1 MKRLGIYGGSF
12 NPIHIGHIRAARSF
26 YDEMKLDELIIMP
39 TAVSPFKASDS
50 DNDPRERLKMAKA
63 AFENDER
70 SITVSDYEIEK
81 GGSSYTYL
89 TLEHFSSPDTELYF
103 LMGTD
108 MLLSLDN
115 WKNPDIILKLA
126 TVCHVR
132 RENTDPDTEREISE
146 AKARYE
152 SKYNAKIIDLALV
165 PLEISSSK
173 IRRAVKD
180 GQSISDF
187 VTPEV
192 EAIIKADRL
201 YLPCPLY
208 ATVRKLV
215 REKRWRHIFATEEE
229 ALRLADIF
237 DLSQSDKEKLRT
249 AAVLHDITKYLTRGE
264 HLDLLNEMGV
274 TPDEGTLAS
283 EKTLHQM
290 TGAYLA
296 KKLHPDKVDGAVFD
310 AIRYHTTGK
319 ADMPLMT
326 KLMYLSDF
334 IEPTRTFPDCVRL
347 RGIFYSM
354 IGRGDKLK
362 TLDEIMLISLDMTIA
377 DLIDNGHPIHSDTE
391 KAREY
396 IKEKLKEN
404 NYGRKESI

>member
-12 NPIHIGHIRAARSF
+12 NPIHIGHIRAARAF
-26 YDEMKLDELIIMP
+26 YDEMKLDELILIP
-39 TAVSPFKASDS
+39 TAVSPFKSEKT
-50 DNDPRERLKMAKA
+50 DNEPSERLKMAKA

-70 SITVSDYEIEK
+70 NITVSDYEIEK
-81 GGSSYTYL
+81 GGKSYTYL
-89 TLEHFSSPDTELYF
+89 TLEHFSSPDTELFF

-108 MLLSLDN
+108 MLLSLGE

-132 RENTDPDTEREISE
+132 REDIDPETEKAIEE

-152 SKYNAKIIDLALV
+152 SEYNAKIIDLISEPFEVSSTEIRNAV
-165 PLEISSSK
+165 KEGKDISS
-173 IRRAVKD
+173 
-180 GQSISDF
+180 F
-187 VTPEV
+187 VTHEV
-192 EAIIKADRL
+192 GEIIKNDRL
-201 YLPCPLY
+201 YQPCPLY

-215 REKRWRHIFATEEE
+215 REKRWKHIFATEEE
-229 ALRLADIF
+229 ALRLSDIF
-237 DLSQSDKEKLRT
+237 DLSSSDKEKLRI
-249 AAVLHDITKYLTRGE
+249 AAVLHDITKYLTREE
-264 HLDLLNEMGV
+264 HLSLLNELGI

-290 TGAYLA
+290 TGAYLS
-296 KKLHPDKVDGAVFD
+296 KKLHPDMVDDTVFD

-319 ADMPLMT
+319 ADMPITT

-334 IEPTRTFPDCVRL
+334 IEPTRTFPDCVKL
-347 RGIFYSM
+347 RAIFYGM
-354 IGRGDKLK
+354 IEKGNKLR

-377 DLIDNGHPIHSDTE
+377 DLKDNGHPIHSDTV

-396 IKEKLKEN
+396 IIEKLKEN

>member
-12 NPIHIGHIRAARSF
+12 NPIHIGHIRAAKAF
-26 YDEMKLDELIIMP
+26 YDEMKLDELIIIP

-63 AFENDER
+63 AFENEER
-70 SITVSDYEIEK
+70 NITVSDYEIEK

-89 TLEHFSSPDTELYF
+89 TLEHFSSLDTELFF

-108 MLLSLDN
+108 MLLSLGQ

-126 TVCHVR
+126 TVCHAK
-132 RENTDPDTEREISE
+132 RENVDPDTEKAIEE
-146 AKARYE
+146 AKTRYT
-152 SKYNAKIIDLALV
+152 SDYNARIIDLDITPFEV
-165 PLEISSSK
+165 SSTEI
-173 IRRAVKD
+173 RNAVKE
-180 GQSISDF
+180 GKSISDF
-187 VTPEV
+187 VIPEV
-192 EAIIKADRL
+192 ESIIKSDRL

-215 REKRWRHIFATEEE
+215 REKRWKHIFATEEE
-229 ALRLADIF
+229 ALRLSDIF
-237 DLSQSDKEKLRT
+237 DLPQSDKEKLRV
-249 AAVLHDITKYLTRGE
+249 AAVLHDITKYLTRNE
-264 HLDLLNEMGV
+264 HLALLSEMGV
-274 TPDEGTLAS
+274 APDEGTLAS
-283 EKTLHQM
+283 DKTLHQM

-296 KKLHPDKVDGAVFD
+296 KKLHPDKVDDAVFD

-334 IEPTRTFPDCVRL
+334 IEPTRTFPDCVKL
-347 RGIFYSM
+347 RAIFYEM
-354 IGRGDKLK
+354 IGKGDKLR

-377 DLIDNGHPIHSDTE
+377 DLKDNGYPIHSDTE

-396 IKEKLKEN
+396 IIKKLKEN

>member
-12 NPIHIGHIRAARSF
+12 NPIHIGHIRAANAF
-26 YDEMKLDELIIMP
+26 YDEMKLDELVIMP
-39 TAVSPFKASDS
+39 TAVSPFKTEDL
-50 DNDPRERLKMAKA
+50 DNDPYERLKMANA
-63 AFENDER
+63 AFENSDR
-70 SITVSDYEIEK
+70 NITVSDYEIEK
-81 GGSSYTYL
+81 GGKSYTYL
-89 TLEHFSSPDTELYF
+89 TLEHFSSPDRELFF

-108 MLLSLDN
+108 MLLSLDG

-126 TVCHVR
+126 TICHAR
-132 RENTDPDTEREISE
+132 RENVDSDTEKAIAE
-146 AKARYE
+146 AKARYT
-152 SKYNAKIIDLALV
+152 SDYNARIIDLDITPFEV
-165 PLEISSSK
+165 SSTEI
-173 IRRAVKD
+173 RNAVKE
-180 GQSISDF
+180 GKSISDL

-192 EAIIKADRL
+192 EEIIRNDRL
-201 YLPCPLY
+201 YLNCPLY

-229 ALRLADIF
+229 ALRLSDIF
-237 DLSQSDKEKLRT
+237 DLPQSDKEKLRV
-249 AAVLHDITKYLTRGE
+249 AAVLHDITKYLTRDE
-264 HLDLLNEMGV
+264 HLALLNEMGV

-283 EKTLHQM
+283 DKTLHQM

-296 KKLHPDKVDGAVFD
+296 RKLHPDMVDDTVFD

-319 ADMPLMT
+319 ADMPITT

-334 IEPTRTFPDCVRL
+334 IEPTRTFPDCVKL
-347 RGIFYSM
+347 RAIFYSM
-354 IGRGDKLK
+354 IEKGDKLK

-377 DLIDNGHPIHSDTE
+377 DLKDNGYPIHSDTV

-396 IKEKLKEN
+396 IIEKLKES